1 MKLASRVLLVT
12 LCVFSLASCR
22 FFPGV
27 HKLNI
32 QQGHI
37 ITPEMVSK
45 LNLGMN
51 KRQVRFVLGNTLLPN
66 TFNDNRWDYYY
77 SLKRG
82 RDGTTTTH
90 LFTAYFEGDKLIKT
104 EGDYLPGPAPISG
117 DKSERYLD
125 DVRRDMPLPTS
136 DTPAPPADAPAPKED
151 VPLPTNTN

>member
-1 MKLASRVLLVT
+1 MKLASRVLLVS
-12 LCVFSLASCR
+12 LCVLSLSGCN

-45 LNLGMN
+45 LQLGMT
-51 KRQVRFVLGNTLLPN
+51 KRQVRFVLGNSLLPD

-82 RDGTTTTH
+82 RDGDFVKH
-90 LFTAYFEGDKLIKT
+90 LFTVYFENEKLVKT
-104 EGDYLPGPAPISG
+104 EGDYLPGKPALSEE
-117 DKSERYLD
+117 KSEKYLD
-125 DVRRDMPLPTS
+125 DSKRDMPLPTNVDKKATPKAPE
-136 DTPAPPADAPAPKED
+136 DTGDSNDQK
-151 VPLPTNTN
+151 